1 MKWARMTGTLVKS
14 TVFVVLT
21 LAATT
26 LLGITIANQ
35 GGGDTVSYRAQ
46 FTDVTSVN
54 PGDDVRMSGVR
65 VGQVDDVRVV
75 DRRVGEVEFSV
86 LRDRGLTTT
95 TMATIKFRNLIGQR
109 YLSLELGSGND
120 ALAEEALIPVERTRP
135 ALDLTAM
142 LNGFR
147 PLFQALSPQDV
158 NQLSMEI
165 IQVLQ
170 GEGGTVDSLLGHTAS
185 LTKALADKD
194 RVIGEVIT
202 NLNTVLDQVNGRG
215 DKLSALITTTQDLV
229 SGLAR
234 DAKPVGEAVEGLA
247 ALTTATGDLLRDGR
261 EPLKKDIAQLGRLSQ
276 VLGDNTATFESFIA
290 NLPTKYE
297 AIGRTASYGSW
308 LNFFLCSAVSDAPQA
323 PGGPPVGVPNTEAR
337 CKG

>member
-1 MKWARMTGTLVKS
+1 MRWALVKGA
-14 TVFVVLT
+14 VFVVLT
-21 LAATT
+21 LAATA

-35 GGGDTVSYRAQ
+35 GGGDTVSYRAR

-54 PGDDVRMSGVR
+54 PGDDIRISGVR
-65 VGQVDDVRVV
+65 VGQVDDVHVV
-75 DRRVGEVEFSV
+75 DQRVGEVAFSV
-86 LRDRGLTTT
+86 ASDRALTSTTT
-95 TMATIKFRNLIGQR
+95 ATIKFRNLIGQR
-109 YLSLELGSGND
+109 YVSLELGTGTD
-120 ALAEEALIPVERTRP
+120 ALAPDALIPLDRTRP

-215 DKLSALITTTQDLV
+215 DKLSSLVTTTQDLV

-234 DAKPVGEAVEGLA
+234 DAKPIGEAVDGLA

-261 EPLKKDIAQLGRLSQ
+261 EPLRKDIAQLGRLSQ
-276 VLGDNTATFESFIA
+276 VLADNSPTFEAFIS
-290 NLPTKYE
+290 NLPAKYE

-337 CKG
+337 CRG

>member
-1 MKWARMTGTLVKS
+1 MKWAIVKGA
-14 TVFVVLT
+14 VFVVLT
-21 LAATT
+21 LAATA

-35 GGGDTVSYRAQ
+35 GGGDTVSYRAR

-54 PGDDVRMSGVR
+54 PGDDIRISGVR
-65 VGQVDDVRVV
+65 VGQVDEVRVV
-75 DRRVGEVEFSV
+75 EQRVGEVEFSV
-86 LRDRGLTTT
+86 SSDRSLTTT
-95 TMATIKFRNLIGQR
+95 TTATIKFRNLIGQR
-109 YLSLELGSGND
+109 YVSLELGTGND
-120 ALAEEALIPVERTRP
+120 VLAPDSQIPLERTKP

-194 RVIGEVIT
+194 RVIGEVVT

-229 SGLAR
+229 SGLAS
-234 DAKPVGEAVEGLA
+234 DAKPVGDAVDGLA

-261 EPLKKDIAQLGRLSQ
+261 EPLRKDIAQLGRLSQ
-276 VLGDNTATFESFIA
+276 VLADNSPVFEAFVA

-308 LNFFLCSAVSDAPQA
+308 LNFFLCSAVSDAPRA